1 MTTISGQR
9 TSKTAEDK
17 GRHKMIRLPA
27 FTALLLI
34 CFASAVFAFQKSKS
48 EDDKLRIV
56 EGSVLD
62 VGDNAIAGAVV
73 QLKNSKT
80 LQVRSFITQQEGS
93 YQFHG
98 LDPNVDY
105 TLKAEYKGASSA
117 VRTLSAFDSRKK
129 PVINL
134 KIEGKK

>member
-1 MTTISGQR
+1 MKVIRRTTF
-9 TSKTAEDK
+9 AV
-17 GRHKMIRLPA
+17 LA
-27 FTALLLI
+27 LI
-34 CFASAVFAFQKSKS
+34 CCASMVLALQKNKA

-56 EGSVLD
+56 EGSVTD
-62 VGDNAIAGAVV
+62 AQENPIVGAVV

-80 LQVRSFITQQEGS
+80 LQVRSFITQENGS

-105 TLKAEYKGASSA
+105 TLKAEHQGASSA

-134 KIEGKK
+134 KVEGKK